1 MTEFKNPQQQLQTF
15 HLRITAAAF
24 FVLICFGLL
33 GVRFVYLQVFRHNQ
47 YALQADENRVSLAP
61 IVPNRGV
68 IMDRNGVVLARNYSA
83 YTLEITPSKIG
94 RPLEDLITD
103 LSDVIEITPRD
114 RARFKKLMDDSKS
127 FESLP
132 IRTRLT
138 DEEVA
143 RFTAQ
148 RFRFPG
154 VDVHARLFRQYP
166 LGETAAHVIGYIG
179 RISQRDR
186 QRIEAM
192 SEENDSDSAKYDIRR
207 DVNNYKGTDYIGKI
221 GVEQSYETQL
231 HGITGFEEIEVTAGG
246 RPVRTISRTPAT
258 PGDNLVLS
266 LDIKLQ
272 QVAEQAFAGRRGA
285 VVAIE
290 PKTGDVLAFVSAP
303 SFDPNMF
310 VEGIDQ
316 QNWDAL
322 NNSPD
327 RPLLNRPLRGTYP
340 IGSTYKPFMAL
351 AALELGKRT
360 PNWGFQ
366 DTGAFTLGNHTFRND
381 VRNGQGWID
390 MYRSIVVSNDTYYYM
405 LAHDMGV
412 NAIHDFMAP
421 LGFGQLTGIDIEGEA
436 RGILPSTE
444 WKRKA
449 YKKPAQQKWYDGETV
464 SLGIGQGYNSFTILQ
479 LAHATATLAN
489 NGVVMKPHLVK
500 AIEDPVTHARQL
512 TVPHESA
519 RLPYKQ
525 ANIDFVKRAMVGVI
539 KEGTGRQAFAG
550 APYEA
555 GGKTGTAQVYSLG
568 KNEKYNHN
576 AIPEFKRDH
585 ALFIAFAPADDPKIA
600 VALIVENAG
609 WTAGSRPRRRRC
621 ARRRHAPAR
630 GSPRRRRARMRSDRR
645 PRQCGPDSAA
655 SVRRSRRAW
664 RRAQRANPANESDLV
679 PWWLLCVIAH
689 EGMRACGAPRA
700 RGNPLRERPAHRRH
714 TSRNGPDSFDDLR
727 HQIEAVLHGGR
738 GALIGFAIDL
748 LRHRV
753 GPQTLGDRL
762 NLLDRMCQRGYTFR
776 VDRLH
781 LLDEREEAVQLLFH
795 VSGLV
800 IGQLETREVG
810 DAFDV

>member
-33 GVRFVYLQVFRHNQ
+33 GIRFVYLQVFRHNQ

-166 LGETAAHVIGYIG
+166 LGETAAHVIGYIA

-360 PNWGFQ
+360 TSWGFQ

-405 LAHDMGV
+405 LAHDLGV

-609 WTAGSRPRRRRC
+609 WGAAQAGPV
-621 ARRRHAPAR
+621 ARRLLDYYLIDEPKERAAEAAALQAAASGPAAASGASAVSAAAPNAATASAADLSGHTTVARVAPVASNATASVSRTADGKASAAGTPKPAPAPAPHR
-630 GSPRRRRARMRSDRR
+630 QPAVSPTVADEARHRA
-645 PRQCGPDSAA
+645 AI
-655 SVRRSRRAW
+655 
-664 RRAQRANPANESDLV
+664 RAQ
-679 PWWLLCVIAH
+679 
-689 EGMRACGAPRA
+689 
-700 RGNPLRERPAHRRH
+700 
-714 TSRNGPDSFDDLR
+714 
-727 HQIEAVLHGGR
+727 GGT
-738 GALIGFAIDL
+738 
-748 LRHRV
+748 
-753 GPQTLGDRL
+753 P
-762 NLLDRMCQRGYTFR
+762 
-776 VDRLH
+776 
-781 LLDEREEAVQLLFH
+781 
-795 VSGLV
+795 
-800 IGQLETREVG
+800 
-810 DAFDV
+810 

>member
-33 GVRFVYLQVFRHNQ
+33 GIRFVYLQVFRHNQ

-166 LGETAAHVIGYIG
+166 LGETAAHVIGYIA

-360 PNWGFQ
+360 TSWGFQ

-405 LAHDMGV
+405 LAHDLGV

-449 YKKPAQQKWYDGETV
+449 YKTPAQQKWYDGETV

-609 WTAGSRPRRRRC
+609 WGAAQAGPV
-621 ARRRHAPAR
+621 ARRLLDYYLIDEPKERAAEAAALQAAASGPAAASGASAVSAAAPNAATASAADLSGHTTVARVAPVASNATASVSRTADGKASAAGTPKPAPAPAPHR
-630 GSPRRRRARMRSDRR
+630 QPAVSPTVADEARHRA
-645 PRQCGPDSAA
+645 AI
-655 SVRRSRRAW
+655 
-664 RRAQRANPANESDLV
+664 RAQ
-679 PWWLLCVIAH
+679 
-689 EGMRACGAPRA
+689 
-700 RGNPLRERPAHRRH
+700 
-714 TSRNGPDSFDDLR
+714 
-727 HQIEAVLHGGR
+727 GGT
-738 GALIGFAIDL
+738 
-748 LRHRV
+748 
-753 GPQTLGDRL
+753 P
-762 NLLDRMCQRGYTFR
+762 
-776 VDRLH
+776 
-781 LLDEREEAVQLLFH
+781 
-795 VSGLV
+795 
-800 IGQLETREVG
+800 
-810 DAFDV
+810 

>member
-15 HLRITAAAF
+15 HLRVTAAAL
-24 FVLICFGLL
+24 FVLICFSLL

-192 SEENDSDSAKYDIRR
+192 SDENDSDSAKYDIRR
-207 DVNNYKGTDYIGKI
+207 DANNYKGTDYIGKI

-266 LDIKLQ
+266 IDIKLQ

-303 SFDPNMF
+303 SFDPNLF

-360 PNWGFQ
+360 TNWGFQ
-366 DTGAFTLGNHTFRND
+366 DTGSFTLGNHTFRND

-405 LAHDMGV
+405 LAHDLGV

-449 YKKPAQQKWYDGETV
+449 YKKPAQQKWYDGETI

-500 AIEDPVTHARQL
+500 AVEDPVTHSRQL

-525 ANIDFVKRAMVGVI
+525 ADVDFVKRAMVGVI

-585 ALFIAFAPADDPKIA
+585 ALFIAFAPAEDPKIA
-600 VALIVENAG
+600 IALIVENAG
-609 WTAGSRPRRRRC
+609 WGGAQAGPV
-621 ARRRHAPAR
+621 ARRLLDYYLIDEPKERAAEAAALQAASSPGAASGAMAGVSATPDAPPA
-630 GSPRRRRARMRSDRR
+630 
-645 PRQCGPDSAA
+645 SAA
-655 SVRRSRRAW
+655 ERGTRMAGTALVPRTADAKASAAGAVPAPDTPKAPTTPSAPQPQRPGKPAVSPTVADEARHRAAI
-664 RRAQRANPANESDLV
+664 RAQ
-679 PWWLLCVIAH
+679 
-689 EGMRACGAPRA
+689 
-700 RGNPLRERPAHRRH
+700 
-714 TSRNGPDSFDDLR
+714 
-727 HQIEAVLHGGR
+727 GGT
-738 GALIGFAIDL
+738 
-748 LRHRV
+748 
-753 GPQTLGDRL
+753 P
-762 NLLDRMCQRGYTFR
+762 
-776 VDRLH
+776 
-781 LLDEREEAVQLLFH
+781 
-795 VSGLV
+795 
-800 IGQLETREVG
+800 
-810 DAFDV
+810 

>member
-1 MTEFKNPQQQLQTF
+1 MTQRTQ
-15 HLRITAAAF
+15 HH
-24 FVLICFGLL
+24 G
-33 GVRFVYLQVFRHNQ
+33 LQVAANLSQFIEKEALPGSGLDADAFWKGFAALVHDLAPKNRALLAERDRLQAELDAWHRAHPGPIADPAAYRQFLEGIGYLLPQPASVRATTDHVDTEISQQAGPQLVVPMSNSR
-47 YALQADENRVSLAP
+47 YALNAANARWGSL
-61 IVPNRGV
+61 
-68 IMDRNGVVLARNYSA
+68 
-83 YTLEITPSKIG
+83 
-94 RPLEDLITD
+94 
-103 LSDVIEITPRD
+103 
-114 RARFKKLMDDSKS
+114 
-127 FESLP
+127 
-132 IRTRLT
+132 
-138 DEEVA
+138 
-143 RFTAQ
+143 
-148 RFRFPG
+148 
-154 VDVHARLFRQYP
+154 
-166 LGETAAHVIGYIG
+166 
-179 RISQRDR
+179 
-186 QRIEAM
+186 
-192 SEENDSDSAKYDIRR
+192 YDAL
-207 DVNNYKGTDYIGKI
+207 YGTDAI
-221 GVEQSYETQL
+221 
-231 HGITGFEEIEVTAGG
+231 
-246 RPVRTISRTPAT
+246 PAT

-266 LDIKLQ
+266 IDIKLQ

-303 SFDPNMF
+303 SFDPNLF

-366 DTGAFTLGNHTFRND
+366 DTGSFTLGNHTFRND

-405 LAHDMGV
+405 LAHDLGV

-449 YKKPAQQKWYDGETV
+449 YKKPAQQKWYDGETI

-500 AIEDPVTHARQL
+500 AVEDPVTHSRQL
-512 TVPHESA
+512 TVPKESA

-525 ANIDFVKRAMVGVI
+525 ADIDFVKRAMVGVI

-600 VALIVENAG
+600 IALIVENAG
-609 WTAGSRPRRRRC
+609 WGGTQAGPV
-621 ARRRHAPAR
+621 ARRLLDYYLIDEPKERAAEAAALQAAASGATAASAATAVSATPDAPPASAAELGARATAATATAAATSATPAR
-630 GSPRRRRARMRSDRR
+630 DAKA
-645 PRQCGPDSAA
+645 SAA
-655 SVRRSRRAW
+655 GGTVPGTPKRETPAVSPTVADEARHRAAI
-664 RRAQRANPANESDLV
+664 RAQ
-679 PWWLLCVIAH
+679 
-689 EGMRACGAPRA
+689 GAK
-700 RGNPLRERPAHRRH
+700 
-714 TSRNGPDSFDDLR
+714 
-727 HQIEAVLHGGR
+727 
-738 GALIGFAIDL
+738 GAT
-748 LRHRV
+748 
-753 GPQTLGDRL
+753 P
-762 NLLDRMCQRGYTFR
+762 
-776 VDRLH
+776 
-781 LLDEREEAVQLLFH
+781 
-795 VSGLV
+795 
-800 IGQLETREVG
+800 
-810 DAFDV
+810 

>member
-360 PNWGFQ
+360 TSWGFQ

-405 LAHDMGV
+405 LAHDLGV

-449 YKKPAQQKWYDGETV
+449 YKTPAQQKWYDGETV

-609 WTAGSRPRRRRC
+609 WGAAQAGPV
-621 ARRRHAPAR
+621 ARRLLDYYLIDEPKERAAEAAALQAAASGPAAASGASAVSAAAPNAATASAADLSGRTTVARVAPVASNATASVSRTADGKASAAGTPKPAPAPLR
-630 GSPRRRRARMRSDRR
+630 QPAVSPTVADEARHRA
-645 PRQCGPDSAA
+645 AI
-655 SVRRSRRAW
+655 
-664 RRAQRANPANESDLV
+664 RAQ
-679 PWWLLCVIAH
+679 
-689 EGMRACGAPRA
+689 
-700 RGNPLRERPAHRRH
+700 
-714 TSRNGPDSFDDLR
+714 
-727 HQIEAVLHGGR
+727 GGT
-738 GALIGFAIDL
+738 
-748 LRHRV
+748 
-753 GPQTLGDRL
+753 P
-762 NLLDRMCQRGYTFR
+762 
-776 VDRLH
+776 
-781 LLDEREEAVQLLFH
+781 
-795 VSGLV
+795 
-800 IGQLETREVG
+800 
-810 DAFDV
+810 

>member
-15 HLRITAAAF
+15 HLRITAAAL
-24 FVLICFGLL
+24 FVLICFSLL
-33 GVRFVYLQVFRHNQ
+33 VVRFVYLQVFRHNQ

-103 LSDVIEITPRD
+103 LSDVVEITPRD

-138 DEEVA
+138 DTEVA

-166 LGETAAHVIGYIG
+166 LGETAAHVIGYIA

-266 LDIKLQ
+266 IDIKLQ
-272 QVAEQAFAGRRGA
+272 EVAEQAFAGRRGA

-303 SFDPNMF
+303 SFDPNLF

-366 DTGAFTLGNHTFRND
+366 DTGSFTLGNHTFRND
-381 VRNGQGWID
+381 VRSGQGWID

-405 LAHDMGV
+405 LAHDLGV

-449 YKKPAQQKWYDGETV
+449 YKKPAQQKWYDGETI

-489 NGVVMKPHLVK
+489 NGIVMKPHLVK
-500 AIEDPVTHARQL
+500 AIEDPVTHTRQL

-539 KEGTGRQAFAG
+539 KEGTGRQAFIG

-600 VALIVENAG
+600 IALIVENAG
-609 WTAGSRPRRRRC
+609 WGGAQAGPVARRLLDYYLIDEPKERAAEAAALQAAASPAAASGASAVSAAPDAPPASAAAPGGTTPVARAAPLASGATAGATAGASRANNGKAVAGSTSATAAPKP
-621 ARRRHAPAR
+621 APA
-630 GSPRRRRARMRSDRR
+630 P
-645 PRQCGPDSAA
+645 PRQPAVSPTVADEARHRAA
-655 SVRRSRRAW
+655 I
-664 RRAQRANPANESDLV
+664 RAQ
-679 PWWLLCVIAH
+679 
-689 EGMRACGAPRA
+689 GA
-700 RGNPLRERPAHRRH
+700 
-714 TSRNGPDSFDDLR
+714 
-727 HQIEAVLHGGR
+727 QGGT
-738 GALIGFAIDL
+738 
-748 LRHRV
+748 
-753 GPQTLGDRL
+753 P
-762 NLLDRMCQRGYTFR
+762 
-776 VDRLH
+776 
-781 LLDEREEAVQLLFH
+781 
-795 VSGLV
+795 
-800 IGQLETREVG
+800 
-810 DAFDV
+810 

>member
-15 HLRITAAAF
+15 HLRVTAAAF
-24 FVLICFGLL
+24 FVLICFSLL
-33 GVRFVYLQVFRHNQ
+33 AVRFVYLQVFRHNQ

-94 RPLEDLITD
+94 RPLEDLVTD

-186 QRIEAM
+186 QRIDAM

-266 LDIKLQ
+266 IDIKLQ

-303 SFDPNMF
+303 SFDPNLF

-322 NNSPD
+322 NTSAD

-360 PNWGFQ
+360 TSWGFQ
-366 DTGAFTLGNHTFRND
+366 DTGSFTLGNHTFRND

-405 LAHDMGV
+405 LAHDLGV

-449 YKKPAQQKWYDGETV
+449 YKKPAQQKWYDGETI

-500 AIEDPVTHARQL
+500 AVEDPVSHARQL

-525 ANIDFVKRAMVGVI
+525 ADIDFVKRAMVGVI

-550 APYEA
+550 APYDA

-585 ALFIAFAPADDPKIA
+585 ALFIAFAPAEDPKIA
-600 VALIVENAG
+600 IALIVENAG
-609 WTAGSRPRRRRC
+609 WGGAQAGPVARRLLDYYLIDEPKERAAEAAALQAAASGAGAASAVSATPDAPPASAAELDRTAGAATTTVSRVAPGASGATATNTAPRV
-621 ARRRHAPAR
+621 AGGKASAPAAAPATPQTPPPPQQKPAV
-630 GSPRRRRARMRSDRR
+630 SPTVADEARHRA
-645 PRQCGPDSAA
+645 AI
-655 SVRRSRRAW
+655 
-664 RRAQRANPANESDLV
+664 RAQR
-679 PWWLLCVIAH
+679 
-689 EGMRACGAPRA
+689 GQGATP
-700 RGNPLRERPAHRRH
+700 
-714 TSRNGPDSFDDLR
+714 
-727 HQIEAVLHGGR
+727 
-738 GALIGFAIDL
+738 
-748 LRHRV
+748 
-753 GPQTLGDRL
+753 
-762 NLLDRMCQRGYTFR
+762 
-776 VDRLH
+776 
-781 LLDEREEAVQLLFH
+781 
-795 VSGLV
+795 
-800 IGQLETREVG
+800 
-810 DAFDV
+810 

>member
-15 HLRITAAAF
+15 HLRVTAAAL
-24 FVLICFGLL
+24 FVLICFSLL
-33 GVRFVYLQVFRHNQ
+33 AVRFVYLQVFRHNQ

-94 RPLEDLITD
+94 RPLEDLVTD

-186 QRIEAM
+186 QRIDAM

-207 DVNNYKGTDYIGKI
+207 DANNYKGTDYIGKI

-266 LDIKLQ
+266 IDIKLQ

-303 SFDPNMF
+303 SFDPNLF

-351 AALELGKRT
+351 AGLELGKRT
-360 PNWGFQ
+360 TNWGFQ
-366 DTGAFTLGNHTFRND
+366 DTGSFTLGNHTFRND

-405 LAHDMGV
+405 LAHDLGV
-412 NAIHDFMAP
+412 NAIHDFMVP

-449 YKKPAQQKWYDGETV
+449 YKKPAQQKWYDGETI

-500 AIEDPVTHARQL
+500 AVEDPVSHSRQL

-525 ANIDFVKRAMVGVI
+525 ADVDFVKRAMVGVI

-576 AIPEFKRDH
+576 AVPEFKRDH

-600 VALIVENAG
+600 LALIVENAG
-609 WTAGSRPRRRRC
+609 WGGAQAAPV
-621 ARRRHAPAR
+621 ARSLLDYYLITEPKE
-630 GSPRRRRARMRSDRR
+630 RAAEAAALQAAAS
-645 PRQCGPDSAA
+645 GASSAVSAA
-655 SVRRSRRAW
+655 PDAPPASAAELDRNTSANTAVATTTAPRVAPNASGTSGASGANSPTPAAGIARAPSGKASATAAEPPGPAPQSPSNKPAVSPTVADEA
-664 RRAQRANPANESDLV
+664 RHRAAIRAQ
-679 PWWLLCVIAH
+679 
-689 EGMRACGAPRA
+689 GQGARSA
-700 RGNPLRERPAHRRH
+700 
-714 TSRNGPDSFDDLR
+714 
-727 HQIEAVLHGGR
+727 QGGT
-738 GALIGFAIDL
+738 
-748 LRHRV
+748 
-753 GPQTLGDRL
+753 P
-762 NLLDRMCQRGYTFR
+762 
-776 VDRLH
+776 
-781 LLDEREEAVQLLFH
+781 
-795 VSGLV
+795 
-800 IGQLETREVG
+800 
-810 DAFDV
+810 